1 MSLKKK
7 VHLVL
12 GSGGARGFAHMGVID
27 VLEEHNFEIISV
39 TGCSMG
45 AVVGGIYA
53 AGFHEAYKKWALG
66 LTKSKVFSLLDFTL
80 GKHGFV
86 KGERIFDVLSQFIN
100 VPQIEDFRIPF
111 TAVAADMHTKKEVW
125 FQSGDL
131 YRALRASIAIP
142 GIFTPVID
150 GEHVLVDGGVLNPLP
165 LNVVNRQAGE
175 MVVAV
180 DLNGDAPFFVLPEKN
195 ESEDLALLKGI
206 KEWLGKNWPSPA
218 PTDLSTLASTKSL
231 SDILFYSYEM
241 TQDKVTE
248 MMVDKYRPDILI
260 EIPKSI
266 SSIFEFDRAEE
277 LIEYGREAC
286 LKAIVASEK
295 TINNHEK

>member
-1 MSLKKK
+1 MESKKK

-27 VLEEHNFEIISV
+27 VLKEHDYEIISV

-53 AGFHEAYKKWALG
+53 AGFHEAYKDWALG

-86 KGERIFDVLSQFIN
+86 KGERIFEVLSQFIN
-100 VPQIEDFRIPF
+100 VPQIEEFKIPF
-111 TAVAADMHTKKEVW
+111 TAVAADMYTKKEVW

-165 LNVVNRQAGE
+165 LNVVKKQE
-175 MVVAV
+175 DELVIAV
-180 DLNGDAPFFVLPEKN
+180 DLNGDSPFFVLPEKN
-195 ESEDLALLKGI
+195 QSEDSELLKGI
-206 KEWLGKNWPSPA
+206 KEWLGKNWISPA
-218 PTDLSTLASTKSL
+218 TQDLTTLASTKSL

-248 MMVDKYRPDILI
+248 MMVDKYPPDILI

-266 SSIFEFDRAEE
+266 SSIFEFDRAKE
-277 LIEYGREAC
+277 LISYGRKAC
-286 LKAIVASEK
+286 LKALSAK
-295 TINNHEK
+295 TKR

>member
-1 MSLKKK
+1 MKLKKK

-27 VLEEHNFEIISV
+27 VLEEQNFEIISV

-53 AGFHEAYKKWALG
+53 AGFHEAYKNWALG

-80 GKHGFV
+80 GRHGFV
-86 KGERIFDVLSQFIN
+86 KGERIFEVLSQFIN
-100 VPQIEDFRIPF
+100 VPLIEEFRIPF

-165 LNVVNRQAGE
+165 LNVMKKQEGE
-175 MVVAV
+175 MVIAV
-180 DLNGDAPFFVLPEKN
+180 DLNGDAPFFVLPEKI
-195 ESEDLALLKGI
+195 ESEDSALLQGI
-206 KEWLGKNWPSPA
+206 KEWLGKYWISPA

-248 MMVDKYRPDILI
+248 MMLDKYQPDILI

-277 LIEYGREAC
+277 LISCGREAC
-286 LKAIVASEK
+286 IKAIAKMENS
-295 TINNHEK
+295 TQSHEK

>member
-175 MVVAV
+175 MIVAV

>member
-1 MSLKKK
+1 MESKKK

-27 VLEEHNFEIISV
+27 VLEEHDYEIISV

-53 AGFHEAYKKWALG
+53 AGFHEAYKDWALG

-86 KGERIFDVLSQFIN
+86 KGERIFEVLSQFIN
-100 VPQIEDFRIPF
+100 VPQIEEFKIPF
-111 TAVAADMHTKKEVW
+111 TAVAADMYTKKEVW

-165 LNVVNRQAGE
+165 LNVVKKQE
-175 MVVAV
+175 DELVIAV
-180 DLNGDAPFFVLPEKN
+180 DLNGDSPFFVLPEKN
-195 ESEDLALLKGI
+195 QSEDSELLKGI
-206 KEWLGKNWPSPA
+206 KEWLGKNWISPA
-218 PTDLSTLASTKSL
+218 TQDLTTLASTKSL
-231 SDILFYSYEM
+231 SDIVFYSYEM

-248 MMVDKYRPDILI
+248 MLVDKYPPDILI

-266 SSIFEFDRAEE
+266 SSIFEFDRAKE
-277 LIEYGREAC
+277 LISYGRKAC
-286 LKAIVASEK
+286 LKALSAK
-295 TINNHEK
+295 TKR

>member
-1 MSLKKK
+1 MNEKKK

-27 VLEEHNFEIISV
+27 VLEEHGYEIISV

-53 AGFHEAYKKWALG
+53 AGFHEAYKNWALE

-86 KGERIFDVLSQFIN
+86 KGERIFEVLSQFID
-100 VPQIEDFRIPF
+100 VPKIQDFKIPF

-125 FQSGDL
+125 FQEGDL

-165 LNVVNRQAGE
+165 LNVVKKQEGE
-175 MVVAV
+175 MVIAV
-180 DLNGDAPFFVLPEKN
+180 DLNGDSPFFVAPEKN
-195 ESEDLALLKGI
+195 NTEDSVLLKGI
-206 KEWLGKNWPSPA
+206 KDWLALNWLSPVSE
-218 PTDLSTLASTKSL
+218 DLTTLASTKSL
-231 SDILFYSYEM
+231 TDILFYSYEM

-248 MMVDKYRPDILI
+248 MMIEKYRPDVLI

-266 SSIFEFDRAEE
+266 SSIFEFDRAKE
-277 LIEYGREAC
+277 LIEFGREAC
-286 LKAIVASEK
+286 LKAIGQK
-295 TINNHEK
+295 K

>member
-1 MSLKKK
+1 MESKKK

-27 VLEEHNFEIISV
+27 VLEEHDYEIISV

-53 AGFHEAYKKWALG
+53 AGFHEAYKDWALG

-86 KGERIFDVLSQFIN
+86 KGERIFEVLSQFIN
-100 VPQIEDFRIPF
+100 VPQIEEFKIPF
-111 TAVAADMHTKKEVW
+111 TAVAADMYTKKEVW

-165 LNVVNRQAGE
+165 LNVVKKQE
-175 MVVAV
+175 DELVIAV
-180 DLNGDAPFFVLPEKN
+180 DLNGDSPFFVLPEKN
-195 ESEDLALLKGI
+195 QSEDSELLKGI
-206 KEWLGKNWPSPA
+206 KEWLGKNWISPA
-218 PTDLSTLASTKSL
+218 TQDLTTLASTKSL

-241 TQDKVTE
+241 TQDKVTD
-248 MMVDKYRPDILI
+248 MMVDKYPPDILI

-266 SSIFEFDRAEE
+266 SSIFEFDRAKE
-277 LIEYGREAC
+277 LISYGRKAC
-286 LKAIVASEK
+286 LKALSAK
-295 TINNHEK
+295 TKR

>member
-1 MSLKKK
+1 
-7 VHLVL
+7 
-12 GSGGARGFAHMGVID
+12 MGVID
-27 VLEEHNFEIISV
+27 VLEEHDYEIISV

-53 AGFHEAYKKWALG
+53 AGFHEAYKDWALG

-86 KGERIFDVLSQFIN
+86 KGERIFEVLSQFIN
-100 VPQIEDFRIPF
+100 VPQIEEFKIPF
-111 TAVAADMHTKKEVW
+111 TAVAADMYTKKEVW

-165 LNVVNRQAGE
+165 LNVVKKQE
-175 MVVAV
+175 DELVIAV
-180 DLNGDAPFFVLPEKN
+180 DLNGDSPFFVLPEKN
-195 ESEDLALLKGI
+195 QSEDSELLKGI
-206 KEWLGKNWPSPA
+206 KEWLGKNWISPA
-218 PTDLSTLASTKSL
+218 TQDLTTLASTKSL

-248 MMVDKYRPDILI
+248 MMVDKYPPDILI

-266 SSIFEFDRAEE
+266 SSIFEFDRAKE
-277 LIEYGREAC
+277 LISYGRKAC
-286 LKAIVASEK
+286 LKALSAK
-295 TINNHEK
+295 TKR

>member
-241 TQDKVTE
+241 TQDRVTE

>member
-1 MSLKKK
+1 MESKKK

-27 VLEEHNFEIISV
+27 VLEEHHFEIISV

-53 AGFHEAYKKWALG
+53 AGFHEAYKKWALE

-86 KGERIFDVLSQFIN
+86 KGERIFEVLSQFIN
-100 VPQIEDFRIPF
+100 VPQIEDFKIPF
-111 TAVAADMHTKKEVW
+111 TAVAADMNTKKEVW

-165 LNVVNRQAGE
+165 LNVVNKKE
-175 MVVAV
+175 DELVIAV
-180 DLNGDAPFFVLPEKN
+180 DLNGDSPFFVLPEKV
-195 ESEDLALLKGI
+195 ESEDSELLKGI
-206 KEWLGKNWPSPA
+206 KEWLGKNWLSPA
-218 PTDLSTLASTKSL
+218 PTDLSALASTKSL

-248 MMVDKYRPDILI
+248 MMLDKYRPEIVI

-266 SSIFEFDRAEE
+266 SSIFEFDRAGE
-277 LIEYGREAC
+277 LIAYGREAC
-286 LKAIVASEK
+286 LKAIHATEK
-295 TINNHEK
+295 LTKQHEK

>member
-1 MSLKKK
+1 MESKKK

-27 VLEEHNFEIISV
+27 VLEEHDYEIISV

-53 AGFHEAYKKWALG
+53 AGFHEAYKDWALG

-86 KGERIFDVLSQFIN
+86 KGERIFEVLSQFIN
-100 VPQIEDFRIPF
+100 VPQIEEFKIPF
-111 TAVAADMHTKKEVW
+111 TAVAADMYTKKEVW

-165 LNVVNRQAGE
+165 LNVVKKQE
-175 MVVAV
+175 DELVIAV
-180 DLNGDAPFFVLPEKN
+180 DLNGDSPFFVLPEKN
-195 ESEDLALLKGI
+195 QSEDSELLKGI
-206 KEWLGKNWPSPA
+206 KEWLGKNWISPA
-218 PTDLSTLASTKSL
+218 TQDLTTLASTKSL

-248 MMVDKYRPDILI
+248 MMVDKYPPDILI

-266 SSIFEFDRAEE
+266 SSIFEFDRAKE
-277 LIEYGREAC
+277 LISYGRKAC
-286 LKAIVASEK
+286 LTALSAK
-295 TINNHEK
+295 TKR

>member
-1 MSLKKK
+1 MESKKK

-27 VLEEHNFEIISV
+27 VLEEHDYEIISV

-53 AGFHEAYKKWALG
+53 AGFHEAYKDWALG

-86 KGERIFDVLSQFIN
+86 KGERIFEVLSQFIN
-100 VPQIEDFRIPF
+100 VPQIENFKIPF
-111 TAVAADMHTKKEVW
+111 TAVAADMYTKKEVW

-165 LNVVNRQAGE
+165 LNVVKKQE
-175 MVVAV
+175 DELVIAV
-180 DLNGDAPFFVLPEKN
+180 DLNGDSPFFVLPEKN
-195 ESEDLALLKGI
+195 QTEDSELLKGI
-206 KEWLGKNWPSPA
+206 KEWLGKNWISPA
-218 PTDLSTLASTKSL
+218 TQDLTALASTKSL

-248 MMVDKYRPDILI
+248 MMVDKYPPDILI

-266 SSIFEFDRAEE
+266 SSIFEFDRAKE
-277 LIEYGREAC
+277 LISYGRKAC
-286 LKAIVASEK
+286 LKALSAK
-295 TINNHEK
+295 TKR

>member
-1 MSLKKK
+1 MNEKKK

-27 VLEEHNFEIISV
+27 VLEEHGYEIISV

-53 AGFHEAYKKWALG
+53 AGFHEAYKNWALE

-86 KGERIFDVLSQFIN
+86 KGERIFEVLSQFID
-100 VPQIEDFRIPF
+100 VPKIQDFKIPF

-125 FQSGDL
+125 FQEGDL

-165 LNVVNRQAGE
+165 LNVVKKQEGE
-175 MVVAV
+175 MVIAV
-180 DLNGDAPFFVLPEKN
+180 DLNGDSPFFVAPEKN
-195 ESEDLALLKGI
+195 NTEDSVLLKGI
-206 KEWLGKNWPSPA
+206 IDWLALNWLSPVSE
-218 PTDLSTLASTKSL
+218 DLTTLASTKSL
-231 SDILFYSYEM
+231 TDILFYSYEM

-248 MMVDKYRPDILI
+248 MMIEKYRPDVLI

-266 SSIFEFDRAEE
+266 SSIFEFDRAKE
-277 LIEYGREAC
+277 LIEFGREAC
-286 LKAIVASEK
+286 LKAIGQK
-295 TINNHEK
+295 K

>member
-1 MSLKKK
+1 MELKKK
-7 VHLVL
+7 VNLVL

-27 VLEEHNFEIISV
+27 VLEEQNYEIISV

-53 AGFHEAYKKWALG
+53 AGFHEAYKSWALG

-86 KGERIFDVLSQFIN
+86 KGERIFEVLSQFIN

-111 TAVAADMHTKKEVW
+111 TAVAADMYTKKEVW

-165 LNVVNRQAGE
+165 LNVVNKQAGE
-175 MVVAV
+175 MVIAV
-180 DLNGDAPFFVLPEKN
+180 DLNGDVPFFVLPEKN
-195 ESEDLALLKGI
+195 ESEDSELLKGI
-206 KEWLGKNWPSPA
+206 KEWLAKNWISPA
-218 PTDLSTLASTKSL
+218 PKDLSTLASTKSL

-248 MMVDKYRPDILI
+248 MMVDKYQPDILI

-266 SSIFEFDRAEE
+266 SSIFEFDRAKE
-277 LIEYGREAC
+277 LIAFGRKAC
-286 LKAIVASEK
+286 LKAMADTTKS
-295 TINNHEK
+295 TS

>member
-241 TQDKVTE
+241 TQDRVTE

-295 TINNHEK
+295 TINTHEK

>member
-175 MVVAV
+175 MIVAV

-241 TQDKVTE
+241 TQDRVTE

>member
-1 MSLKKK
+1 MESKKK

-27 VLEEHNFEIISV
+27 VLKEHDYEIISV

-53 AGFHEAYKKWALG
+53 AGFHEAYKDWALG

-86 KGERIFDVLSQFIN
+86 KGERIFEVLSQFIN
-100 VPQIEDFRIPF
+100 VPQIEEFKIPF
-111 TAVAADMHTKKEVW
+111 TAVAADMYTKKEVW

-165 LNVVNRQAGE
+165 LNVVKKQE
-175 MVVAV
+175 DELVIAV
-180 DLNGDAPFFVLPEKN
+180 DLNGDSPFFVLPEKN
-195 ESEDLALLKGI
+195 QSEDSELLKGI
-206 KEWLGKNWPSPA
+206 KEWLGKNWISPA
-218 PTDLSTLASTKSL
+218 TRDLTTLASTKSL

-248 MMVDKYRPDILI
+248 MMVDKYPPDILI

-266 SSIFEFDRAEE
+266 SSIFEFDRAKE
-277 LIEYGREAC
+277 LISYGRKAC
-286 LKAIVASEK
+286 LKALSAK
-295 TINNHEK
+295 TKR

>member
-1 MSLKKK
+1 MDRNRK

-27 VLEEHNFEIISV
+27 VLEEQGYEIISV

-53 AGFHEAYKKWALG
+53 AGFHEAYKSWALE
-66 LTKSKVFSLLDFTL
+66 LTKAKVFSLLDFTL

-86 KGERIFDVLSQFIN
+86 KGERIFEVLSQFIN
-100 VPQIEDFRIPF
+100 VPQIEDFKIPF
-111 TAVAADMHTKKEVW
+111 TAVAADMNTKKEVW

-165 LNVVNRQAGE
+165 LNVVKKQEGE
-175 MVVAV
+175 LLIAV
-180 DLNGDAPFFVLPEKN
+180 DLNGDSPFFVLPEKN
-195 ESEDLALLKGI
+195 DSEDSELLKGI
-206 KEWLGKNWPSPA
+206 KDWLGKYWVNAA
-218 PTDLSTLASTKSL
+218 PQDLSALASTKSL

-248 MMVDKYRPDILI
+248 MMLDKYPPDILI
-260 EIPKSI
+260 EIPKST
-266 SSIFEFDRAEE
+266 SSIFDFDRAKD
-277 LIEYGREAC
+277 LIAYGRKACEEA
-286 LKAIVASEK
+286 LIKK
-295 TINNHEK
+295 TI

>member
-1 MSLKKK
+1 MESKKK

-27 VLEEHNFEIISV
+27 VLEEHDYEIISV

-53 AGFHEAYKKWALG
+53 AGFHEAYKDWALG

-86 KGERIFDVLSQFIN
+86 KGERIFEVLSQFIN
-100 VPQIEDFRIPF
+100 VPQIEDFKIPF
-111 TAVAADMHTKKEVW
+111 TAVAADMYTKKEVW

-165 LNVVNRQAGE
+165 LNVVKKQE
-175 MVVAV
+175 DELVIAV
-180 DLNGDAPFFVLPEKN
+180 DLNGDSPFFVLPEKN
-195 ESEDLALLKGI
+195 QSEDSELLKGI
-206 KEWLGKNWPSPA
+206 KEWLGKNWISPA
-218 PTDLSTLASTKSL
+218 TQDLTTLASTKSL

-248 MMVDKYRPDILI
+248 MMVDKYPPDILI

-266 SSIFEFDRAEE
+266 SSIFEFDRAKE
-277 LIEYGREAC
+277 LISYGRKAC
-286 LKAIVASEK
+286 LKALSAK
-295 TINNHEK
+295 TKR